1 MNYRHAYHAGNF
13 ADVLKHA
20 IFARV
25 ISHLTLKPTP
35 FRIID
40 THAGLGR
47 YDLHSVEAGLT
58 GEWTGGIGR
67 LLSANVPAPV
77 AAVLEPYLG
86 AVRELNGDGPLS
98 VYPGSPL
105 LARMLMRR
113 DDQLV
118 ANELHPQDYEALKSE
133 FHKVRDTKVL
143 NLDAWTAIKSL
154 LPPKERRG
162 AVLIDPPFE
171 QPDEFERVATA
182 VEQALVRFATGTFLI
197 WYPLKN
203 ERAAGRFISRMQDAG
218 VAKALDARLWIQTP
232 GREAG
237 LAGAGVLVIN
247 PPFRLLGELEL
258 LLPFLAAVL
267 ALGPGATHRLSCWG
281 DAGSRVAP

>member
-20 IFARV
+20 ILARV
-25 ISHLTLKPTP
+25 VSHLKLKATP

-40 THAGLGR
+40 SHAGTGR
-47 YDLHSVEAGLT
+47 YDLESVEAGKT

-67 LLSANVPAPV
+67 LMGASPPA
-77 AAVLEPYLG
+77 AIALILEPYLQ
-86 AVRELNGDGPLS
+86 AVRDLNPDGTLKF
-98 VYPGSPL
+98 YPGSPL

-118 ANELHPQDYEALKSE
+118 ANELHAADYEALKAE
-133 FHKVRDTKVL
+133 FHKVHDTKVL

-162 AVLIDPPFE
+162 AILIDPPFE
-171 QPDEFERVATA
+171 QTDEFERLAGA
-182 VEQALVRFATGTFLI
+182 MEQALVRFSNGTFII

-203 ERAAGRFISRMQDAG
+203 ERAANSFISQMQEVG
-218 VAKALDARLWIQTP
+218 TAKALDARLWINAP
-232 GREAG
+232 GALPG
-237 LAGAGVLVIN
+237 LTATGILVIN
-247 PPFRLLGELEL
+247 PPFRLREDLEN
-258 LLPFLAAVL
+258 LLPFLVSIL
-267 ALGPGATHRLSCWG
+267 AQGQGATHRLSGWG
-281 DAGSRVAP
+281 DGWPGAG

>member
-20 IFARV
+20 ILARV

-40 THAGLGR
+40 THAGSGR
-47 YDLHSVEAGLT
+47 YDLKSVEAGKT

-67 LLSANVPAPV
+67 LMGASPPPSTALI
-77 AAVLEPYLG
+77 LEPYLQ
-86 AVRELNGDGPLS
+86 AVRDLNRDGALKF
-98 VYPGSPL
+98 YPGSPL

-118 ANELHPQDYEALKSE
+118 ANELHAEDYDALKTV

-171 QPDEFERVATA
+171 QTDEFERLADA
-182 VEQALVRFATGTFLI
+182 MEHALVRFATGTFVI

-203 ERAAGRFISRMQDAG
+203 ERAADRFISRMQVAG
-218 VAKALDARLWIQTP
+218 TTKALDARLWTAAP
-232 GREAG
+232 GALPG
-237 LAGAGVLVIN
+237 LTATGILVVN
-247 PPFRLLGELEL
+247 PPFRLRQDLEV
-258 LLPFLAAVL
+258 LLPFLVAIL
-267 ALGPGATHRLSCWG
+267 AEGAGATHRLSGWRDG
-281 DAGSRVAP
+281 WPSGG